1 MFKKSK
7 NIKRPS
13 LFWLLTEAGR
23 ATAEMGL
30 SYPYRY
36 LFAEKGSGDG
46 HPVLVIPGFMA
57 SDTSTTQL
65 RSYIDRIGYTAIPW
79 KIGRNY
85 GHPDYVDQLND
96 YVEELYALH
105 GCKVSI
111 IGWSLGGIF
120 ARQIA
125 KAHPDKVR
133 QVMTLAA
140 PFRGVGKANNVGW
153 LYKFLKGTRR
163 VAPASQEL
171 LDDLPKPAPVPTT
184 AIYTKQDGVV
194 AWELCMEEK
203 ETRIHQNIEVRSS
216 HFGMANNPS
225 VLRIIADRLQL
236 EEHRW
241 CEFSTSN
248 ILEDWLLYPS
258 VS

>member
-1 MFKKSK
+1 MFRRS
-7 NIKRPS
+7 NRIKRPS

-23 ATAEMGL
+23 ATAEIGI

-36 LFAEKGSGDG
+36 LFAEKNSGDG
-46 HPVLVIPGFMA
+46 HPVIVLPGFMA
-57 SDTSTTQL
+57 TDASTIQL
-65 RSYIDRIGYTAIPW
+65 RDYINKLGYTALPW
-79 KIGRNY
+79 KMGRNY
-85 GHPDYVDQLND
+85 GHTHYIEQLGEYVDQL
-96 YVEELYALH
+96 YQLH

-120 ARQIA
+120 ARQLA

-133 QVMTLAA
+133 QVITLGA
-140 PFRGVGKANNVGW
+140 PFRGVGKANNVAW
-153 LYKFLKGTRR
+153 LYNFLKGTRR

-184 AIYTKQDGVV
+184 AIYTKQDGIVP
-194 AWELCMEEK
+194 WQLCMEEK

-216 HFGMANNPS
+216 HFGMAHNPS

-236 EEHRW
+236 EEYSWR
-241 CEFSTSN
+241 EFSTN
-248 ILEDWLLYPS
+248 YMLEDWILYPS